1 MNKRITLTSRIIPP
15 LLLSSSAY
23 IVLSSYRLAP
33 IPLYFVA
40 VLVLSFTLI
49 ALSIRIVLR
58 EKTGLVDPAII
69 ALVIVMLGVI
79 GLLDWYIT
87 FTLLLALILSL
98 VDLSYIYVDGLA
110 KSIKSN
116 MHLIVLTI
124 LYASITVVV
133 LRLDFIV
140 FLAELTGINPLR
152 MFTSLIVMPKLM
164 YLAVS
169 LVLGLAVIVVL
180 NSVLGLIE
188 KPYNMLSGLQSSL
201 VDELKGMGLQ
211 SVCIE
216 ILVFTESLVVYPV
229 IVYLLVELKIPLEIT
244 YIAGIVVSFIVW
256 FFSRKLLY
264 ILLDPLRLV
273 ELRSLIW
280 LWFMVLLLVLV
291 YYSFTVTGVWEAM
304 LFNKVYREVLDLEI
318 NSLRTIVELLWG

>member
-1 MNKRITLTSRIIPP
+1 MSTRVTLASRLLPP

-58 EKTGLVDPAII
+58 EKTGLADPAII
-69 ALVIVMLGVI
+69 VSIMVILGVI
-79 GLLDWYIT
+79 GLLDWYIVL
-87 FTLLLALILSL
+87 TLLLALVLSL
-98 VDLSYIYVDGLA
+98 IDQSYVYVDGLA

-116 MHLIVLTI
+116 IHLIVLAI
-124 LYASITVVV
+124 LYIAIATIV

-140 FLAELTGINPLR
+140 FLAGLTGIDPLR

-169 LVLGLAVIVVL
+169 LVVGLAVVVL
-180 NSVLGLIE
+180 LNSILDLLE
-188 KPYNMLSGLQSSL
+188 KPYGIISGLWTSL
-201 VDELKGMGLQ
+201 IYEFKGIGLQ
-211 SVCIE
+211 LVSIE
-216 ILVFTESLVVYPV
+216 LLVFTESLIVYP
-229 IVYLLVELKIPLEIT
+229 IIIYFLVELRIPLELA
-244 YIAGIVVSFIVW
+244 YIAGIIASFMVW
-256 FFSRKLLY
+256 VFSRRLLY

-273 ELRSLIW
+273 GLRSITW
-280 LWFMVLLLVLV
+280 LWVFTIALVIAYYLL
-291 YYSFTVTGVWEAM
+291 TITGVWEAT
-304 LFNKVYREVLDLEI
+304 LFNRVYRGVLDLEI
-318 NSLRTIVELLWG
+318 NSLKTIVELLWG